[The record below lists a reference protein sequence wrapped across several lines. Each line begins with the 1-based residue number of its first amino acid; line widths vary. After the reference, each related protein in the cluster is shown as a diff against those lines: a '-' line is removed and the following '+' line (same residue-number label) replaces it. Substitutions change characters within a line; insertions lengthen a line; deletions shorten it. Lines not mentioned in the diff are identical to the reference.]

1 MNALDLVAL
10 PVGVVTTTSFATPA
24 VVPAGVTAVICKA
37 FTAIMLATDPPT
49 STLVTPLKPVPLITM
64 LVPPLIGPLLGATE
78 SIAGAGTTNVNAPDL
93 VTDPPGVVTTISFKP
108 APEIVVFA
116 VIEVDEAT
124 LKNETATPPIVTLV
138 APVKFVP
145 AIVICVAPVV
155 GPLVGVTLVIVGA
168 ATNVKAVVLVATPPG
183 EVTTIV

>member
-1 MNALDLVAL
+1 MNAPTFVPEPA
-10 PVGVVTTTSFATPA
+10 GVVTTTLCAPSA
-24 VVPAGVTAVICKA
+24 PAGVTAVICKA

-78 SIAGAGTTNVNAPDL
+78 SIAGAGSTNVNAPDL
-93 VTDPPGVVTTISFKP
+93 VTDPPGVVTTISFRP
-108 APEIVVFA
+108 ALETFVFA
-116 VIEVDEAT
+116 VIEVAEAT
-124 LKNETATPPIVTLV
+124 LKNETATPPTVTLV

-145 AIVICVAPVV
+145 AIVICVPPVV

-168 ATNVKAVVLVATPPG
+168 ATNVKAAVLVATPPG

>member
-1 MNALDLVAL
+1 MNAPTFVPEPA
-10 PVGVVTTTSFATPA
+10 GVVTTTFCAPS
-24 VVPAGVTAVICKA
+24 VPAGVTAVICKA

-78 SIAGAGTTNVNAPDL
+78 SIAGAGSTNVNAPDL